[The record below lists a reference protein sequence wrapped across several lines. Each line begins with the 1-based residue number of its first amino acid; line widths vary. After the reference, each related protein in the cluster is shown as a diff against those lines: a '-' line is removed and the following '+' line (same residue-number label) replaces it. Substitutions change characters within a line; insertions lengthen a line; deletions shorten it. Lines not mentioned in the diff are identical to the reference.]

1 MGIFDKIIE
10 ILKLPF
16 RFIFTI
22 AFILGLVL
30 FLPENIIKQLQ
41 LTEFKTEYGK
51 FIGIVFL
58 ISAGYLGVS
67 LIIYLWNKIRLKIET
82 NKFKKNIVEILNS
95 LSLPDIY
102 LLREFI
108 LQGKD
113 VIEVPYEST
122 EFISLYNKSILYLA
136 SNNVR
141 SFIFGKFVSVTI
153 NPIVKKYITLDILH
167 LPKGQPTEQEFE
179 DIKKHRPDYL
189 SSLNYVDSLM
199 KNIGRFSM

>member
-1 MGIFDKIIE
+1 MEIFEKIIA

-30 FLPENIIKQLQ
+30 FLPESIITQLQ
-41 LTEFKTEYGK
+41 LAEFKTEYGK

-58 ISAGYLGVS
+58 ISAGYLAVS
-67 LIIYLWNKIRLKIET
+67 LIIYFWNKIRIKIAT
-82 NKFKKNIVEILNS
+82 KNFKKNIVEVLNS
-95 LSLPDIY
+95 LTLPDIY

-122 EFISLYNKSILYLA
+122 EFTSLYNKSILVLA

-141 SFIFGKFVSVTI
+141 SFIFVKFVSVTI
-153 NPIVKKYITLDILH
+153 NPVVKKYITFDVLR

-179 DIKKHRPDYL
+179 EIKKHRPDYL

-199 KNIGRFSM
+199 KNIGRFGM

>member
-1 MGIFDKIIE
+1 MEIFEKIIA

-30 FLPENIIKQLQ
+30 FLPESIITQLQ
-41 LTEFKTEYGK
+41 LAEFKTEYGK

-58 ISAGYLGVS
+58 ISAGYLAVS
-67 LIIYLWNKIRLKIET
+67 LIIYFWNKIRIKIVT
-82 NKFKKNIVEILNS
+82 KNFKKNIVEVLNS
-95 LSLPDIY
+95 LTLPDIY

-122 EFISLYNKSILYLA
+122 EFTSLYNKSILVLA

-153 NPIVKKYITLDILH
+153 NPVVKKYITFDVLR

-179 DIKKHRPDYL
+179 EIKKHRPDYL

-199 KNIGRFSM
+199 KNIGRFGM

>member
-1 MGIFDKIIE
+1 MEIFEKIFA

-30 FLPENIIKQLQ
+30 FLPESLIEQLQ

-51 FIGIVFL
+51 FIGIFFL
-58 ISAGYLGVS
+58 ISAGYLVVS
-67 LIIYLWNKIRLKIET
+67 LIIYIWNKIRLKIAT
-82 NKFKKNIVEILNS
+82 NNFKKNIGKVLTS
-95 LSLPDIY
+95 LKMPDIY

-113 VIEVPYEST
+113 VIEVPYKST
-122 EFISLYNKSILYLA
+122 EFTSLYNKSIITLA

-141 SFIFGKFVSVTI
+141 SFVFGKFVSVTI
-153 NPIVKKYITLDILH
+153 NPIVKKYITSDVLR
-167 LPKGQPTEQEFE
+167 LPKGQPTEQEVE
-179 DIKKHRPDYL
+179 EIRKHRPDYL
-189 SSLNYVDSLM
+189 SGLNFVDDLM
-199 KNIGRFSM
+199 KSFGHFGM